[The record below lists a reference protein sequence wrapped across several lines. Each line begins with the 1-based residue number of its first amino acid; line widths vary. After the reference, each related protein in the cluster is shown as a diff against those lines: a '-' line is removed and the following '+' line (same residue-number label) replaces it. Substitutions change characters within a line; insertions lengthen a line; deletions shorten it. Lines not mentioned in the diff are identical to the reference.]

1 MVIRYKEMQIKMATR
16 LSENDSETRT
26 KIASADGTVQEKELS
41 TQVHTRNPHMW
52 ELGRYEFQ
60 ENMSQNKQRRKTQ
73 VFNGKEMMDVV
84 VFAAI
89 SVLKRQR
96 DKDFCKLNP
105 ISGT

>member
-1 MVIRYKEMQIKMATR
+1 MGA
-16 LSENDSETRT
+16 
-26 KIASADGTVQEKELS
+26 
-41 TQVHTRNPHMW
+41 
-52 ELGRYEFQ
+52 GRYGFQ